1 MIYFPG
7 AREAPGPG
15 FDHSRREDV
24 MFVHVFVW
32 PGPIAH
38 RHRASDDPHGSMRH
52 GIMAGS
58 ATGQTQLFA
67 PKQAS

>member
-1 MIYFPG
+1 
-7 AREAPGPG
+7 
-15 FDHSRREDV
+15 